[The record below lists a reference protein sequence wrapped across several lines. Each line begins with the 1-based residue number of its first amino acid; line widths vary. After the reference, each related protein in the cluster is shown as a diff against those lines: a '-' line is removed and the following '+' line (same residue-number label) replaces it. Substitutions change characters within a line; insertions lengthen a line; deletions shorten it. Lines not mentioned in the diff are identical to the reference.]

1 MKSIVV
7 GPTLLALCFYLLAGL
22 MAKQAHAGEYYIYR
36 DANRGLVISN
46 QKPPPGS
53 KIIKQQSLPDTS
65 RRRNRAGPRRTAAAR
80 RNGHMLNLRC
90 SGCGRMRPRDAKTMV
105 EIESLRSDHI
115 ETERAW
121 IFLAG
126 PDKVLIVNQKRGE
139 ALTGQVALTHDD
151 FQRFVDWWE
160 GRSQRC

>member
-1 MKSIVV
+1 MKSIIARS
-7 GPTLLALCFYLLAGL
+7 TLVAVCICLLAG
-22 MAKQAHAGEYYIYR
+22 A
-36 DANRGLVISN
+36 S
-46 QKPPPGS
+46 
-53 KIIKQQSLPDTS
+53 
-65 RRRNRAGPRRTAAAR
+65 PRRTAAAR
-80 RNGHMLNLRC
+80 GTRKLIKVTNMPKIRRGHKLNLRC

-126 PDKVLIVNQKRGE
+126 PDNVLIVNQKRGD

-160 GRSQRC
+160 GRSQQC